1 MISLPRWLLVSTSLS
16 ALCLTVFASAP
27 LRTHAQNSTQTVFP
41 DVEPS
46 YWAQPFIRGLALRNV
61 ITGYPDGTYRPEQT
75 IERDEFAAIIRQA
88 FDQEPI
94 RQIESGSVY
103 KDVPTNYW
111 AANAIE
117 QAYQQGFM
125 AGYPGGYFRP
135 RQEVTKVEAIVAL
148 TRGLDLTPATST
160 APATTAPATIPP
172 TATAP
177 RRQQR
182 AKRPFLFFPLAITSL
197 MQPLMVP
204 PAQAETPPT
213 TTAST
218 TTPQRPA
225 SVLISETYKD
235 ANQIPQYAVGS
246 VATATQK
253 NIVVNYPNSNV
264 LNPNQ
269 PATRAEVAAL
279 IYQTLVAQGK
289 VEPIA
294 INTPTYQYIVR
305 TDNTNQNGQ

>member
-1 MISLPRWLLVSTSLS
+1 MISLPRWLLASTSLS
-16 ALCLTVFASAP
+16 ALCLTVIASAP
-27 LRTHAQNSTQTVFP
+27 FRTYAQNSTQTVFP
-41 DVEPS
+41 DVEPN

-88 FDQEPI
+88 FDQQPV
-94 RQIESGSVY
+94 RQIASGAVY
-103 KDVPTNYW
+103 KDVPANYW
-111 AANAIE
+111 ATNAIE
-117 QAYQQGFM
+117 EAYQQGFM

-160 APATTAPATIPP
+160 APATTAP
-172 TATAP
+172 

-182 AKRPFLFFPLAITSL
+182 AKRPILFFPLAITSL

-213 TTAST
+213 TAST
-218 TTPQRPA
+218 ATPQRPA

-289 VEPIA
+289 IEPIA
-294 INTPTYQYIVR
+294 INTPAYQYIVR
-305 TDNTNQNGQ
+305 TNNTSQNSQ

>member
-1 MISLPRWLLVSTSLS
+1 MISLPRWVLASTSLS
-16 ALCLTVFASAP
+16 TLCLTVIAFAPFS
-27 LRTHAQNSTQTVFP
+27 THAQNSAQTVFP

-88 FDQEPI
+88 FDQQPV
-94 RQIESGSVY
+94 RQIASGSVY
-103 KDVPTNYW
+103 KDVPADYW

-125 AGYPGGYFRP
+125 TGYPGGYFRP

-148 TRGLDLTPATST
+148 TKGLDLTPAAS
-160 APATTAPATIPP
+160 TAPATIPP

-177 RRQQR
+177 RRQQT
-182 AKRPFLFFPLAITSL
+182 AKRPLLFFPIAITSL

-204 PAQAETPPT
+204 PAQAVPPT
-213 TTAST
+213 GTAPT
-218 TTPQRPA
+218 ATTPTTQRPA

-246 VATATQK
+246 VATATRK

-264 LNPNQ
+264 LNPNK

-305 TDNTNQNGQ
+305 TSNNNQNAQ